1 MLANE
6 AAYLYVL
13 SKSLHK
19 INKKLHYSA
28 SKVEKHRRN
37 YEQATAERKKL
48 KHRIKHAKASEK
60 INELLKEHN
69 RIMTKMRYH
78 LRAFVLELHKEHKLR

>member
-13 SKSLHK
+13 SKSLYK
-19 INKKLHYSA
+19 INKKLRHSA
-28 SKVEKHRRN
+28 RKTEKHKRKF
-37 YEQATAERKKL
+37 EQVTEERKKL
-48 KHRIKHAKASEK
+48 KHRIKHAKASEN
-60 INELLKEHN
+60 ITGLLKEHN
-69 RIMTKMRYH
+69 RVMEKMRYH